1 LSDNPYRLTRAE
13 VVVANG
19 VAGEVARTRCTTRE
33 EKKAAHRGFL
43 YVQLEPLAQTAGEET
58 SRLTCIVTGC
68 GQRAD

>member
-33 EKKAAHRGFL
+33 EEKPRIAAFFMSSSNR
-43 YVQLEPLAQTAGEET
+43 
-58 SRLTCIVTGC
+58 SRR
-68 GQRAD
+68 QRAKKHRA